1 MNYKPPAKCAVC
13 GEELNV
19 TRLSCPK
26 CSSEISGN
34 FSTCRYCALDD
45 RMGLFLE
52 TFLKCR
58 GNIKEIEKRLSISYP
73 TVKNM
78 QDELLRTLFP
88 DEVANDGPT
97 AAEVLDRLETGEITA
112 TEAAELLRQAR
123 G

>member
-13 GEELNV
+13 GEALNV
-19 TRLSCPK
+19 TRLTCPK
-26 CSSEISGN
+26 CSSEITGS

-45 RMGLFLE
+45 RLGLFLE

-78 QDELLRTLFP
+78 QDELLRTLF
-88 DEVANDGPT
+88 EEEIVSDGPT
-97 AAEVLDRLETGEITA
+97 SSEVLDRLEAGEITA
-112 TEAAELLRQAR
+112 AEAAELLRQTR
-123 G
+123 